1 MEIYW
6 FRFMEMVEILMMN
19 IHSLKILHWSMFK
32 DLLRLIIPW
41 MQIYDKSN
49 YGKWLVEL
57 WTEISTLTN
66 AIGEHMAK
74 SLFAQSL
81 TGNPY
86 SCLPLDM
93 WIEMT
98 MSKGSKMK
106 ASWKNILRN
115 KTMLLSHTRN
125 ANSSTESESLCI
137 N

>member
-6 FRFMEMVEILMMN
+6 FRFMEMVQILMMN

-32 DLLRLIIPW
+32 DSLRLIIPW

-66 AIGEHMAK
+66 AIDEHMAK

-98 MSKGSKMK
+98 MSKG
-106 ASWKNILRN
+106 
-115 KTMLLSHTRN
+115 
-125 ANSSTESESLCI
+125 
-137 N
+137 